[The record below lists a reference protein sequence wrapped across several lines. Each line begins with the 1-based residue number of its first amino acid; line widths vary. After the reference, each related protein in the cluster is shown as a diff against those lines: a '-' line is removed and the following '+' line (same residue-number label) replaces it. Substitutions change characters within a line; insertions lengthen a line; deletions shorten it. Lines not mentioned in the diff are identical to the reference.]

1 MGTAFLNAAAPLF
14 SVSDVNHEWASNTT
28 ASYSYDPVTDS
39 VLNSGGGWGNL
50 KPEQI
55 DQLLGS
61 LAKTILKMQNDIN
74 VEELKDQARA
84 FLSNVV
90 DEDGNTLDD
99 ATITSMLEGPKG
111 LFSGNPGSL
120 NYPDPKTNM
129 NRIQTLVASYGE
141 KYQAAL
147 VEAYSGEKTQEQA
160 KLILDKV
167 SQEISAHI
175 KENLVGNKDSP
186 GALLSLLGDS
196 AKDRQAQKNHKK
208 DSEEIEL
215 TLSESPQEDDSQIA

>member
-14 SVSDVNHEWASNTT
+14 SASDVNHEWTSNTG
-28 ASYSYDPVTDS
+28 ASYDPVTDS

-55 DQLLGS
+55 DQLSGS

-120 NYPDPKTNM
+120 NYRDPKTNM
-129 NRIQTLVASYGE
+129 NKIETLVASYGE

-147 VEAYSGEKTQEQA
+147 VEAYSGGKTQEQA
-160 KLILDKV
+160 NSILRQV

-175 KENLVGNKDSP
+175 KENLVGKDGEPSK
-186 GALLSLLGDS
+186 LLSLLEGA
-196 AKDRQAQKNHKK
+196 AKDRQAQKNYEK
-208 DSEEIEL
+208 DDAEGIGL
-215 TLSESPQEDDSQIA
+215 TLAESPPEDDSQIG